1 MLLRRLLAVAAGVAL
16 VGLVSDR
23 ASAQNEAPFTI
34 RRPPDGA
41 TVREKVRVQIP
52 RTSIPEG
59 GYISFYIDGQ
69 FHVAVTPPAID
80 RSKIKP
86 GDLYTFIWD
95 TKKPMKV
102 KGSPKAMMPEDG
114 EHAIEA
120 RLYAPKA
127 STLGGSDLKETSAVQ
142 VKLAN
147 KAVGDPGPV
156 RLRYR
161 YSNGDT
167 RTYNRTGDT
176 SIVVGLTQ
184 GLRGTGD
191 QELVSQRSQVQLSVE
206 DVYAQGSAILRNK
219 LKSLRVRQ
227 GGQETYYP
235 AEQLPKS
242 LYQEL
247 DPFGHV
253 LYQNDT
259 ISFDQFAQLGV
270 PVSTTIDL
278 PILPLQPVKVG
289 DTWTTDNVKL
299 DIPGTSPDRQPKV
312 RVTSTFEGVEWEGG
326 YPTAKIR
333 QTYDSSTGGLQEKSI
348 TFGTIQVDNP
358 QLKFER
364 DIYIAYR
371 SGRLIKM
378 VRTLEVT
385 GKTSQSVAPS
395 AGAAPGMMMGGGMP
409 GMMGGMMSGPPPGV
423 MGGIPGMRGGPPG
436 GAMMS
441 GPPPGVMSGG
451 RGGRGGRG
459 SMMSGPPG
467 GAMGGAM
474 GGYMSMMSGGRRGG
488 QRSAPG
494 SSGMSMSGMPPGAM
508 MGGRMGGAARGGFA
522 GAGGTQPQ
530 AQQQITL
537 KSTTVTELVP
547 SGSRTASAR

>member
-16 VGLVSDR
+16 LGLVGDR
-23 ASAQNEAPFTI
+23 AGAQNEAPFTI

-52 RTSIPEG
+52 RASIPEG
-59 GYISFYIDGQ
+59 GYIAFYIDGQ
-69 FHVAVTPPAID
+69 FHVAVTPPAAD
-80 RSKIKP
+80 RIKP

-102 KGSPKAMMPEDG
+102 KGSPKPVVPEDG
-114 EHAIEA
+114 EHTIEA
-120 RLYAPKA
+120 RLYVPKA
-127 STLGGSDLKETSAVQ
+127 SAQGGSELKETSAVQ

-147 KAVGDPGPV
+147 RAIGDPGPI

-167 RTYNRTGDT
+167 RIYNRTGDT

-191 QELVSQRSQVQLSVE
+191 QELVSQRSQIQLSVE
-206 DVYAQGSAILRNK
+206 DVYAQGSAIVRNK

-227 GGQETYYP
+227 GGQETFYP

-247 DPFGHV
+247 DPFGRV

-259 ISFDQFAQLGV
+259 FSFDQFAQLGV

-299 DIPGTSPDRQPKV
+299 DIPGTPPDKQPKV

-333 QTYDSSTGGLQEKSI
+333 QTFDSNRGGLKEKSI
-348 TFGTIQVDNP
+348 TFGTIQIDDP

-423 MGGIPGMRGGPPG
+423 MSGGSIPGMSGGPPG

-441 GPPPGVMSGG
+441 GPPPGVLSGGVRG
-451 RGGRGGRG
+451 RGGRGA
-459 SMMSGPPG
+459 MMSGPPP
-467 GAMGGAM
+467 GAM
-474 GGYMSMMSGGRRGG
+474 GGYMSMMGGGRRGG
-488 QRSAPG
+488 TRSAPG
-494 SSGMSMSGMPPGAM
+494 SGGMSLSGMPPGAM
-508 MGGRMGGAARGGFA
+508 MGMMGGPARGGFA
-522 GAGGTQPQ
+522 ATGGTQPQ

-537 KSTTVTELVP
+537 KSTTVTELAP
-547 SGSRTASAR
+547 SGSRTASAQ